1 MTRTRI
7 SSGGPWEG
15 PFGYSRAV
23 RAGNFVAVSGTTSA
37 NPDGTIH
44 GAGDAYAQARR
55 CFEIIERA
63 LAEAGA
69 SMGDVVRTRMF
80 VTDISLAEAIMR
92 AHGEFFCAVRPAAT
106 MVEVRALLR
115 PEMLVEIEADAIIGD

>member
-63 LAEAGA
+63 LAEAGRGA
-69 SMGDVVRTRMF
+69 Q
-80 VTDISLAEAIMR
+80 LAT
-92 AHGEFFCAVRPAAT
+92 AAG
-106 MVEVRALLR
+106 AGNQ
-115 PEMLVEIEADAIIGD
+115 A